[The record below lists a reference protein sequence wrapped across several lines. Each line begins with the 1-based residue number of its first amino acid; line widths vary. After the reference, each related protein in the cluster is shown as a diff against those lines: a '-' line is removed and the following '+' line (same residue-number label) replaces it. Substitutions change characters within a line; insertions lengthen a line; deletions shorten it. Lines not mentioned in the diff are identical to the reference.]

1 MKVLIVYVISFVI
14 SISTIEIYGDS
25 LAEIRKLREAGR
37 FDEAIETLLKSNY
50 TSEIGRASCRERV

>member
-37 FDEAIETLLKSNY
+37 FDEAIENRKNEVSK
-50 TSEIGRASCRERV
+50 